1 MRGNAGWVSPPVNS
15 PIDIGVCHAAGRAV
29 LDWPPSHYWMFGS
42 ITRFRIL
49 MAHSIS
55 KSHSVLSLLLLCAV
69 VLLLSPATIHAQTAA
84 PGDIVISQVYGGG
97 GSPGSTYQ
105 NNFIELF
112 NRSNVP
118 IDISG
123 WPLHF
128 APATGTFNVAVA
140 FVSSR
145 GILVQPGRYMLI
157 QLGPSST
164 NGAPLPTPD
173 LFIPFDGPFPV
184 NIGTSGKLAFTRQNP
199 GLAPGPCPLPNANVM
214 DFVGFGS
221 TANCFEGSGPT
232 PTLSTTTAAI
242 RKTNGCTDTDNNAG
256 DFSIGLPTPRN
267 SSSPVK
273 LCTST
278 GSVHFSFT
286 AFAANESSGSAI
298 ITVTRTG
305 DTSLAATVDYATSDP
320 SALNN
325 CSFLTGNASSR
336 CDYAT
341 SVGTVRFAAGQTSK
355 TISIPIVDDSYAEGS
370 ENFTITLSNPVGA
383 VLDAPNTATVTI
395 TDNEGENGPNP
406 IDLTPFFVRQHYI
419 DFLNREPDP
428 TGYAGWQA
436 VINNCT
442 PGDTNCDRIHVSS
455 AFFRSPEFQD
465 RGYFVYRFYPV
476 SFGRK
481 PNYAEFMPD
490 IARVSG
496 FLSNTELEAA
506 KVAFVNEFITRPEF
520 TTRFNGLNNADYV
533 DALLSTAG
541 VTSAN
546 RDFWVASLGNGSR
559 NRAQVLR
566 EIAES
571 TQVYNKYYNEA
582 FVVMQYFGYLRRDP
596 DGLYSQWINTLN
608 TTGDFRV
615 MVNGFVNSTEYRNR
629 FGP

>member
-1 MRGNAGWVSPPVNS
+1 
-15 PIDIGVCHAAGRAV
+15 
-29 LDWPPSHYWMFGS
+29 
-42 ITRFRIL
+42 
-49 MAHSIS
+49 MARSIS
-55 KSHSVLSLLLLCAV
+55 KRPAILSLLLLCAV
-69 VLLLSPATIHAQTAA
+69 VLVLSPASIQAQTPA
-84 PGDIVISQVYGGG
+84 PGDIVISQIYGGG

-128 APATGTFNVAVA
+128 ASATGSFNTSVA
-140 FVSSR
+140 FTSSR
-145 GILVQPGRYMLI
+145 GLSIPSGRYLLI
-157 QLGPSST
+157 QLGPSSS
-164 NGAPLPTPD
+164 NGAPLPFPD
-173 LFIPFDGPFPV
+173 LFIPFEGVPFPV
-184 NIGTSGKLAFTRQNP
+184 NIGTSGKLAFTRPNP
-199 GLAPGPCPLPNANVM
+199 GLGFSPCPLPNANVI
-214 DFVGFGS
+214 DFVGFGA

-232 PTLSTTTAAI
+232 PTLTTTAAAI
-242 RKTNGCTDTDNNAG
+242 RKTSGCTDTDNNAG

-267 SSSPVK
+267 SSSPAK
-273 LCTST
+273 FCTST
-278 GSVHFSFT
+278 GSVQFSFNAYST
-286 AFAANESSGSAI
+286 NESNGSAVV
-298 ITVTRTG
+298 TVTRTG

-320 SALNN
+320 SGLNN
-325 CSFLTGNASSR
+325 CSFITGNASAR

-341 SVGTVRFAAGQTSK
+341 SVGTVRFAAGQASK

-383 VLDAPNTATVTI
+383 ILSMPNTATITI

-406 IDLTPFFVRQHYI
+406 IDQTAFFVRQHYI

-428 TGYAGWQA
+428 GGFAAWQA
-436 VINNCT
+436 VINNCM

-455 AFFRSPEFQD
+455 AFFRSPEFQE

-476 SFGRK
+476 SLGRK

-496 FLSNTELEAA
+496 FLNNTELEAA

-520 TTRFNGLNNADYV
+520 TTKFNGLGNADYV
-533 DALLSTAG
+533 DLLLSTAG

-559 NRAQVLR
+559 TRAQVLR

-571 TQVYNKYYNEA
+571 TQVYNKYYNQA

-596 DGLYSQWINTLN
+596 DGLYLSWINTLD

-615 MVNGFVNSTEYRNR
+615 MVNGFMNSTEYRAR